1 MKLGL
6 LLISLALG
14 YKVYADAAK
23 EKGFVKLLG
32 LFLGA
37 AIIAVSLAGTAYSVY
52 HFSSKWKADC
62 CALKD
67 KDGHSFSVQLA
78 PAPVE
83 AKK

>member
-52 HFSSKWKADC
+52 HFSKMKGKYCSFHR
-62 CALKD
+62 D
-67 KDGHSFSVQLA
+67 KDEHTFSIQLA
-78 PAPVE
+78 PPVE